1 MTRRRGLGSG
11 LGGLIS
17 STPDPDVIPSGLRE
31 VPIDAVVPNPHQ
43 PRTHFDERALEELA
57 ASIREHGLLQPLVV
71 TELVGGDYQLIAGE
85 RRWRAVRRAGLHLVP
100 VVVKEATP
108 QQQLE
113 LALIENI
120 QRADLDPIEEARAY
134 RALADEFGLTHDQI
148 AQRLGKSRPQV
159 TQMLG
164 LLRLPASVQ
173 ELVSIGVLSLGHVRP
188 LLTLNDAATQERAAT
203 TMIDQNMN
211 ARQAEAYVSRLR
223 DLRAPAEAEVMT
235 DRRNPN
241 DDAVVDSLQRALG
254 VRVMLKRNGRK
265 GQLVL
270 FWDDEEMLDGLYQQL
285 AGT

>member
-17 STPDPDVIPSGLRE
+17 STPELSTSGLRE
-31 VPIDAVVPNPHQ
+31 VPIGAVIPNPHQ
-43 PRTHFDERALEELA
+43 PRIHFDDTALEELA
-57 ASIREHGLLQPLVV
+57 SSIREHGLLQPLVV
-71 TELVGGDYQLIAGE
+71 TELAGGDYQLIAGE
-85 RRWRAVRRAGLHLVP
+85 RRWRAARRAGLSTIP
-100 VVVKEATP
+100 VVVKEVTP

-134 RALADEFGLTHDQI
+134 RSLADEFGLTHEQI

-164 LLRLPASVQ
+164 LLRLPDPVQ
-173 ELVSIGVLSLGHVRP
+173 QLVSLGTLSLGHVRP
-188 LLTLNDAATQERAAT
+188 LLTLKDAAMQEQAAT
-203 TMIDQNMN
+203 AMVRQGMN
-211 ARQAEAYVSRLR
+211 ARQAETFVGQMRDPRLSIEH
-223 DLRAPAEAEVMT
+223 DASTE
-235 DRRNPN
+235 DRSPE
-241 DDAVVDSLQRALG
+241 DGAVIDTLQRALG

-270 FWDDEEMLDGLYQQL
+270 FWDDEEILDGLYQRL

>member
-17 STPDPDVIPSGLRE
+17 SAPDVTPSGLRE

-164 LLRLPASVQ
+164 LLRLPVPVQ
-173 ELVSIGVLSLGHVRP
+173 ELVSIGVLTLGHVRP
-188 LLTLNDAATQERAAT
+188 LLTLNDAVTQERAAT
-203 TMIDQNMN
+203 AMIEQNMN
-211 ARQAEAYVSRLR
+211 ARQAEAFVSQLR
-223 DLRAPAEAEVMT
+223 DLRVPSAAEVAT

-241 DDAVVDSLQRALG
+241 DVAVVDSLQRALG

-285 AGT
+285 AGI